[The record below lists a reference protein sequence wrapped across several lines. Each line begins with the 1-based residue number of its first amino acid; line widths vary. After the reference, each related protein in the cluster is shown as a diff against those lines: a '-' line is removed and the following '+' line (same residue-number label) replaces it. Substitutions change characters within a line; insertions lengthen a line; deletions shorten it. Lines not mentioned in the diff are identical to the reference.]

1 MTKLLLLYSTFLL
14 GFVFMF
20 IPDKIEPYDYFL
32 FSDMK
37 LYFGTYI
44 YFICEKIVLI
54 VLSYVVVN
62 EATEY
67 RGVIWIFFWLVCADL
82 VDFLLCYGGVW
93 FSLGSVP
100 VSMNVVKV
108 FVFGGVVIN
117 EIWNKHFK

>member
-1 MTKLLLLYSTFLL
+1 MSKLLLLYCTFILGLL
-14 GFVFMF
+14 FMF
-20 IPDKIEPYDYFL
+20 IPDKVEPYDYFL
-32 FSDMK
+32 FSDMQ

-82 VDFLLCYGGVW
+82 VDFLLCYGEVW

-100 VSMNVVKV
+100 VSMNVVKA
-108 FVFGGVVIN
+108 FVFGVVLIN
-117 EIWNKHFK
+117 EGCKKYL